1 MRCMG
6 VMKIERELLKG
17 AAPLAVLEIL
27 SWGSTY
33 GYQLSETLAE
43 RSGNILTLG
52 RGTLYPLLYNLEAKR
67 LITSEVQVAENG
79 RQRRYYSITSR
90 GKKQLARRRRQWEH
104 LQEGMNRVLGVS
116 LVHRL
121 HEL

>member
-1 MRCMG
+1 
-6 VMKIERELLKG
+6 MKIERELLKG

-27 SWGSTY
+27 SSGSTY

-52 RGTLYPLLYNLEAKR
+52 RGTLYPLLYNLEAKG
-67 LITSEVQVAENG
+67 LITSKVQVAENG

-90 GKKQLARRRRQWEH
+90 GKKQLARRRQQWER
-104 LQEGMNRVLGVS
+104 LEEGMNRVLGIS
-116 LVHRL
+116 PVHRL
-121 HEL
+121 QGA

>member
-1 MRCMG
+1 
-6 VMKIERELLKG
+6 MKIERELLKG

-27 SWGSTY
+27 SQGSTY
-33 GYQLSETLAE
+33 GYQLGKTLAE

-79 RQRRYYSITSR
+79 RQRRYYSITSKGSR
-90 GKKQLARRRRQWEH
+90 QLARHRKQWEQ
-104 LQEGMNRVLGVS
+104 LAEGMNRVLGVS
-116 LVHRL
+116 PVHRMQ
-121 HEL
+121 EV